1 MSKNLSELTG
11 RQGLKNNLF
20 EQFTDLVKETPK
32 PDAHDLEKLAD
43 EFLIG
48 TANVYGSISFYDF
61 LRPDNQGKKVYLC
74 NGTACLCAGTQENL
88 HKNLLEHF
96 NNEEIGEMCC
106 LGRCHENHAFQYNGK
121 NYSGDLNESLEQIL
135 SNESQQRD
143 QYHVASSGRSILTNG
158 TVELPQFNQYLLDIL
173 ARQPSD
179 ILAEIEASHLRGRG
193 GAGFPIAIKL
203 KTCKDADSNIKFII
217 CNGDEGDPGAFSD
230 RYLLEQRPCDV
241 LMGMII
247 SGYVT
252 GATWGVVYIRGEY
265 PESVN
270 IINNTIQSL
279 RNEQLLGENIQG
291 TGFSFDFKIIKA
303 QGSYICGEET
313 ALISSIEGQRPEVR
327 IRPPFPAE
335 QGLFNKPTVVNNVE
349 TLAAL
354 PFIVKNGGA
363 SFASIGTNRSKGTK
377 LLSLD
382 SGFKKPGIYEVDMG
396 IALSEVF
403 NLAGGY
409 SKPIK
414 ALHIGGPLG
423 GIVPVDQVQN
433 LTVDFES
440 FSEQGFLLGH
450 ASVVTIPEKF
460 PLIKYLEH
468 IFEFASEESCGKC
481 FPCRL
486 GTKRA
491 QELFQKAQEEDYK
504 IERQL
509 ISDLLH
515 TLEVGS
521 LCAHGGGIPLP
532 VRNLLDH
539 FDNEL
544 KPYFSSIKMKN

>member
-20 EQFTDLVKETPK
+20 EQFTGLVKDTPK
-32 PDAHDLEKLAD
+32 PDVNDLEKLAD

-61 LRPDNQGKKVYLC
+61 LRPDNQGKKIYVC
-74 NGTACLCAGTQENL
+74 NGTACTCAGTQETL
-88 HKNLLEHF
+88 HQNLLKHF
-96 NNEEIGEMCC
+96 NKDEIGEMCC
-106 LGRCHENHAFQYNGK
+106 LGRCHENHAFQFHGK
-121 NYSGDLNESLEQIL
+121 NYSGDLNGSLKQIL
-135 SNESQQRD
+135 SNEIQRQD
-143 QYHVASSGRSILTNG
+143 HYHVATLGRSILTKG
-158 TVELPQFNQYLLDIL
+158 TIELSQFSESLSHLLKQDPL
-173 ARQPSD
+173 AV
-179 ILAEIEASHLRGRG
+179 LAEIEASHLRGRG

-203 KTCKDADSNIKFII
+203 KTCKDVNSETKFII

-230 RYLLEQRPCDV
+230 RYLLEQKPCDV
-241 LMGMII
+241 LFGMMIA
-247 SGYVT
+247 GYVT

-265 PESVN
+265 PESVEV
-270 IINNTIQSL
+270 INDTLQSL
-279 RNEQLLGENIQG
+279 RKEHLVGENILE
-291 TGFSFDFKIIKA
+291 TDFSFDFKVIKA

-335 QGLFNKPTVVNNVE
+335 EGLFNKPTVVNNVE

-354 PFIVKNGGA
+354 PFILKPGGA
-363 SFASIGTNRSKGTK
+363 SYASIGTERSKGTK

-382 SGFKKPGIYEVDMG
+382 SGFNKPGIYEVEMG
-396 IALSEVF
+396 CPLSEVLE
-403 NLAGGY
+403 LAGGY

-423 GIVPVDQVQN
+423 GIVPLDQVKN

-440 FSEQGFLLGH
+440 FSEHGFLLGH
-450 ASVVTIPEKF
+450 ASVVSIPEHF
-460 PLIKYLEH
+460 PLIQYLEH
-468 IFEFASEESCGKC
+468 LFGFAAEESCGKC

-486 GTKRA
+486 GTKRG
-491 QELFQKAQEEDYK
+491 QELFRKAQIGDYK
-504 IERQL
+504 IDRQL
-509 ISDLLH
+509 INDLLH
-515 TLEVGS
+515 TLEAGS

-539 FDNEL
+539 FSDEL
-544 KPYFSSIKMKN
+544 KPYFTNTKVNI